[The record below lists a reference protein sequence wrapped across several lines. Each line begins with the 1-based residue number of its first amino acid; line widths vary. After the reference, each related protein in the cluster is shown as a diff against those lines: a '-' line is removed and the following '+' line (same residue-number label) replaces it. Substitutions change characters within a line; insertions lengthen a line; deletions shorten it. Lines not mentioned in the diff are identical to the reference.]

1 MLLSFYMTLI
11 LLVNPPKID
20 TAEKLLEAMQKKY
33 AGKWARTL
41 TFTQYNTHYEKDTIS
56 GTSVWY
62 EAIEYPDKFRIDFG
76 DPSIGN
82 AVLFTN
88 DSVYQF
94 KNKELTA
101 SKKQVNNL
109 MLLAGGIYF
118 LSKEKALK
126 RLTEAGYNTAAFRED
141 TWNGRPVYVVG
152 ARQGDVQS
160 NQFWLDKQHL
170 YLVRTLAAQPDGH
183 IQEAQFRKHIRTA
196 GGWTETEV
204 LFLTDGK
211 PQQLEVYK
219 NLQANVLLPK
229 GLFSA
234 HLFGKIHWMP

>member
-1 MLLSFYMTLI
+1 M
-11 LLVNPPKID
+11 
-20 TAEKLLEAMQKKY
+20 
-33 AGKWARTL
+33 
-41 TFTQYNTHYEKDTIS
+41 
-56 GTSVWY
+56 
-62 EAIEYPDKFRIDFG
+62 
-76 DPSIGN
+76 
-82 AVLFTN
+82 
-88 DSVYQF
+88 YQF

-118 LSKEKALK
+118 LSKEKALR
-126 RLTEAGYNTAAFRED
+126 RLNEAGYNTAAFYED

-219 NLQANVLLPK
+219 NLQANMPLPE